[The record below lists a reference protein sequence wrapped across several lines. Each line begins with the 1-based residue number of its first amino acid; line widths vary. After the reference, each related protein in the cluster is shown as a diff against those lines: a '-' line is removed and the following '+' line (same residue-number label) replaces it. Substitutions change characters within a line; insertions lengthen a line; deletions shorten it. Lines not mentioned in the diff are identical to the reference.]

1 MSLSVGERRWWVAF
15 TPSFPVCIMIL
26 HFKVS
31 CTMSS
36 PWISNLEAS
45 LRSDF
50 YSLQT
55 AKCLMALVTETRLC
69 CITSCNATCCN
80 YTCPSFILVLK
91 MQNGKIQSMK
101 YIIYTCVLCD
111 FTYLID
117 LDFSSMD
124 CKSYS
129 CAGSL
134 IASTAMHTIIS
145 DFWRFKSQEYS
156 TVSAGKSH

>member
-1 MSLSVGERRWWVAF
+1 
-15 TPSFPVCIMIL
+15 
-26 HFKVS
+26 
-31 CTMSS
+31 MSS

-55 AKCLMALVTETRLC
+55 AKCLMALVTETRMC

-91 MQNGKIQSMK
+91 MQSGKIQSMK
-101 YIIYTCVLCD
+101 HIIQTCVLCD

-156 TVSAGKSH
+156 TVSGKLAVCFQGLTRIFLSISWDIYVMGSCFNLKVSDLN